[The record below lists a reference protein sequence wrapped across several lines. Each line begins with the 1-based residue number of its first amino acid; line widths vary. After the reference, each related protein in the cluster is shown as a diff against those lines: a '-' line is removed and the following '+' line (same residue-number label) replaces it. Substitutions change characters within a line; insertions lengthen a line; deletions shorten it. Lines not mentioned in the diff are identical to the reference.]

1 MTKQTVN
8 ATVEIDLDDLARVY
22 GYNDGQP
29 DLAPVLKAAVGMVA
43 NGIEKQIA
51 DQVKD
56 AVQARI
62 EEQVDATIKTA
73 LESKYSPVDEWGNPV
88 GQPTS
93 LEKNI
98 IDMATK
104 WLGSFTT
111 GSSNNSY
118 NESAGRKWLREV
130 VQTQLREM
138 FNQEFKKYNDELRLY
153 MKDFIASH
161 IASKIK

>member
-8 ATVEIDLDDLARVY
+8 ATIEIDMEDLARVY
-22 GYNDGQP
+22 GYHDGEP
-29 DLAPVLKAAVGMVA
+29 DLAPILKAAVGMVA
-43 NGIEKQIA
+43 DRIEKQIA
-51 DQVKD
+51 DQVKY
-56 AVQARI
+56 AVQASI
-62 EEQVDATIKTA
+62 EKRVDEIIKTA
-73 LESKYSPVDEWGNPV
+73 LQSKYSPVDEWGNPV
-88 GQPTS
+88 AQPTS

-104 WLGSFTT
+104 WIGSFTT
-111 GSSNNSY
+111 GSSSNSY

-153 MKDFIASH
+153 MKDFIATH
-161 IASKIK
+161 IASKMK